1 MGGVL
6 INIVVNLMI
15 MTNIIKDS
23 ALLGD
28 IDFIESSRTKNWQRV
43 GSPGS
48 KETFPIFLTA
58 SYFLELTC

>member
-28 IDFIESSRTKNWQRV
+28 IDFIESSRS
-43 GSPGS
+43 GPGQELAAIAS
-48 KETFPIFLTA
+48 VWALQGAFLKLLV
-58 SYFLELTC
+58 F